1 MDHSGSL
8 WSIMAHVCAHGSLWI
23 IKTPVPIILTH
34 YLDPHFLLWTI
45 WKCWLERSKGAMG
58 IHTPQWWVKPKSYE
72 YTVWWHSILSPF
84 CWVRPIIAQFLL
96 LQSQPQAMGSRF
108 DVLLAPDDELDVKQA
123 STWSLDFFWEISLDK
138 YGKSMENQW
147 KIAVSFIFLRRDYV
161 GQYAEMLCQTKEM
174 MVDTPKRLGR
184 LKSLPA
190 SYIPTVEPNSLFSCL
205 EHHCIT
211 SMRFQRTH
219 HRTPKQAASNSF
231 DSTVQTRCISVILP

>member
-1 MDHSGSL
+1 
-8 WSIMAHVCAHGSLWI
+8 MAHVCAHGSLWI

-138 YGKSMENQW
+138 YGKSMENCCVFHLSSERLCGSICW
-147 KIAVSFIFLRRDYV
+147 NVVSNQRNDGGHPQALGTLEIPSCFLYPYC
-161 GQYAEMLCQTKEM
+161 GA
-174 MVDTPKRLGR
+174 
-184 LKSLPA
+184 
-190 SYIPTVEPNSLFSCL
+190 
-205 EHHCIT
+205 
-211 SMRFQRTH
+211 
-219 HRTPKQAASNSF
+219 KQL
-231 DSTVQTRCISVILP
+231 I